1 MINMVDSC
9 WRVALSAARSSAL
22 VATWARCGTVRLES
36 AKLAKR
42 TFDQLAL
49 S

>member
-22 VATWARCGTVRLES
+22 VAHAGGSAADAHFELETH
-36 AKLAKR
+36 AKA
-42 TFDQLAL
+42 
-49 S
+49 